1 MKKITLIACFCI
13 ATYGGFA
20 QSQNLH
26 APVSGYQIPVYAWIQ
41 TDPIRDTIC
50 FYWNAAEVAA
60 VVTSTV
66 TAFNTKLPITVY
78 TYTATPLNHISA
90 APYSI
95 CVTADTSI
103 YVKVGTLSDSAR
115 WFKAR

>member
-1 MKKITLIACFCI
+1 MKKITIVIAFLISGLASF
-13 ATYGGFA
+13 G

-41 TDPIRDTIC
+41 TDPTRDTIC

-78 TYTATPLNHISA
+78 TYTATPLNHVSA

-95 CVTADTSI
+95 CVTRDTGLYI
-103 YVKVGTLSDSAR
+103 KVGTLSDSAN